1 MSLLLDHVRTLVE
14 AERTLTDAI
23 EKSTPLLQNNTM
35 SSSILSSQSDPPLL
49 PTPRNTEEVKTI
61 LAVARTYSLRT
72 SAPPMWN
79 PILPVIGF
87 ATPNPL
93 PHQLRGGALGAMQ
106 LKMARE
112 KINRKIKEAADNNLR
127 EKERRDKMN
136 EEEEEENEIA
146 KKESE
151 DAMDVDETEEAATTP
166 AGGKALDPKKQEM
179 IGKQKRRMEQTQSTN
194 GQNKQTTAEMQ
205 AKKAA
210 ANMNLSDSSSSEE
223 DSDSDWV
230 QIARE
235 LSHVSDKACYLFA
248 QKMCN

>member
-1 MSLLLDHVRTLVE
+1 MSPLLLDHVRSLVE
-14 AERTLTDAI
+14 AERALTDAI
-23 EKSTPLLQNNTM
+23 ETTTPLLQQNTM

-49 PTPRNTEEVKTI
+49 PTPRNIEEVNTI

-79 PILPVIGF
+79 PNLPVIGF

-112 KINRKIKEAADNNLR
+112 EKNRKIKEAADNLR
-127 EKERRDKMN
+127 EKERKDQMEV
-136 EEEEEENEIA
+136 EEDEHEATA

-151 DAMDVDETEEAATTP
+151 DAMDIDEATKEGEAKAATP
-166 AGGKALDPKKQEM
+166 AEGKAVDPKKQEM
-179 IGKQKRRMEQTQSTN
+179 IINQKRRMEQVAAN
-194 GQNKQTTAEMQ
+194 GQKKQTTAEMQ

-223 DSDSDWV
+223 DSDSDW
-230 QIARE
+230 
-235 LSHVSDKACYLFA
+235 
-248 QKMCN
+248 

>member
-1 MSLLLDHVRTLVE
+1 MPPLLLDHVRSLVE
-14 AERTLTDAI
+14 AERALIDAI
-23 EKSTPLLQNNTM
+23 ETTTPLLQQNTM

-49 PTPRNTEEVKTI
+49 PTPRNIEEVKTI

-79 PILPVIGF
+79 PNLPVIGF

-112 KINRKIKEAADNNLR
+112 EKNRKIKEAADNLR
-127 EKERRDKMN
+127 EKERKDQKDQMEV
-136 EEEEEENEIA
+136 EEDEHEATA

-151 DAMDVDETEEAATTP
+151 DAMDIDEATKEGEAKAATP
-166 AGGKALDPKKQEM
+166 AEGKVVDPKKQEM
-179 IGKQKRRMEQTQSTN
+179 IVNQKRRMEQVAAN
-194 GQNKQTTAEMQ
+194 GQKKQTSAEMH

-223 DSDSDWV
+223 DEGSDSD
-230 QIARE
+230 
-235 LSHVSDKACYLFA
+235 
-248 QKMCN
+248 

>member
-1 MSLLLDHVRTLVE
+1 MSPTPTLLNHVRSLVE
-14 AERTLTDAI
+14 AERALTDAI
-23 EKSTPLLQNNTM
+23 EQSAPLLQQNTM

-49 PTPRNTEEVKTI
+49 PTPRNIEEVKTI

-79 PILPVIGF
+79 PNLPVIGF

-112 KINRKIKEAADNNLR
+112 EKNRKIKEAADNLR
-127 EKERRDKMN
+127 ERERKEKMAV
-136 EEEEEENEIA
+136 EEETITQ
-146 KKESE
+146 KESE
-151 DAMDVDETEEAATTP
+151 TAMDIDDTTKVRQVKSTTP
-166 AGGKALDPKKQEM
+166 AEGKALDPKKEEM
-179 IGKQKRRMEQTQSTN
+179 IGKQKRRMEQVAAN
-194 GQNKQTTAEMQ
+194 GQKKQTTAEMQ

-223 DSDSDWV
+223 DSDS
-230 QIARE
+230 E
-235 LSHVSDKACYLFA
+235 
-248 QKMCN
+248 

>member
-1 MSLLLDHVRTLVE
+1 MSPTLLNHVRSLVE
-14 AERTLTDAI
+14 AECALTDAL
-23 EKSTPLLQNNTM
+23 EKSTALLQQNTM

-49 PTPRNTEEVKTI
+49 PTPRNIDEVKTI

-79 PILPVIGF
+79 PTLPVIGF

-112 KINRKIKEAADNNLR
+112 EKNRKIQEAADNLR
-127 EKERRDKMN
+127 EKERKEKMAV
-136 EEEEEENEIA
+136 EEDGHEAITQ
-146 KKESE
+146 KESE
-151 DAMDVDETEEAATTP
+151 NAMDIDEATKDGKVKSTTP
-166 AGGKALDPKKQEM
+166 AEGKALDPKKQEM
-179 IGKQKRRMEQTQSTN
+179 IGKQKRRMEQVAAN

-223 DSDSDWV
+223 DSDS
-230 QIARE
+230 E
-235 LSHVSDKACYLFA
+235 
-248 QKMCN
+248 

>member
-1 MSLLLDHVRTLVE
+1 
-14 AERTLTDAI
+14 
-23 EKSTPLLQNNTM
+23 M

-49 PTPRNTEEVKTI
+49 PTPRNIEEVKTI

-79 PILPVIGF
+79 PNLPVIGF

-112 KINRKIKEAADNNLR
+112 EKNRKIKEAADNLR
-127 EKERRDKMN
+127 EKERKDQMEV
-136 EEEEEENEIA
+136 EEDEHVAA

-151 DAMDVDETEEAATTP
+151 DAMDIDEASKEGEAKGATP
-166 AGGKALDPKKQEM
+166 VEGKAVDPKKQEM
-179 IGKQKRRMEQTQSTN
+179 IVNQKRRMEQVAAN
-194 GQNKQTTAEMQ
+194 GQKKQTSAEMH

-223 DSDSDWV
+223 DEGSDSD
-230 QIARE
+230 
-235 LSHVSDKACYLFA
+235 
-248 QKMCN
+248 

>member
-1 MSLLLDHVRTLVE
+1 MSPLLLDHVRSLVE
-14 AERTLTDAI
+14 AERALTDAI
-23 EKSTPLLQNNTM
+23 ETTTPLLQQNTM

-49 PTPRNTEEVKTI
+49 PTPRNIEEVKTI

-79 PILPVIGF
+79 PNLPVIGF

-112 KINRKIKEAADNNLR
+112 EKNRKIKEAADNLR
-127 EKERRDKMN
+127 EKERKDQMEV
-136 EEEEEENEIA
+136 EEDEHVAA

-151 DAMDVDETEEAATTP
+151 DAMDIDEASKEGEAKGGTP
-166 AGGKALDPKKQEM
+166 AEGTVVDPKKQEM
-179 IGKQKRRMEQTQSTN
+179 IVNQKRRMEQVAAN
-194 GQNKQTTAEMQ
+194 GQKKQTSAEMH

-223 DSDSDWV
+223 DEGSDSD
-230 QIARE
+230 
-235 LSHVSDKACYLFA
+235 
-248 QKMCN
+248 

>member
-1 MSLLLDHVRTLVE
+1 VE
-14 AERTLTDAI
+14 AERALTDAI

-49 PTPRNTEEVKTI
+49 PTPRNIEEVKTI
-61 LAVARTYSLRT
+61 LAVARAYSLRT

-79 PILPVIGF
+79 PNLPVIGF

-112 KINRKIKEAADNNLR
+112 EKNRKIKEAADYLR
-127 EKERRDKMN
+127 EKERREKT
-136 EEEEEENEIA
+136 EEEEEEHELS

-151 DAMDVDETEEAATTP
+151 EAMDVDETTGEGGDDAA
-166 AGGKALDPKKQEM
+166 ASAEGIMAMDPKKQEM
-179 IGKQKRRMEQTQSTN
+179 IGKQKRRMEQVAAN

-205 AKKAA
+205 AKKEA

-223 DSDSDWV
+223 DSDSD
-230 QIARE
+230 
-235 LSHVSDKACYLFA
+235 
-248 QKMCN
+248 

>member
-1 MSLLLDHVRTLVE
+1 MSPLLLDHVRSLVE
-14 AERTLTDAI
+14 AERALTDAI
-23 EKSTPLLQNNTM
+23 ETTTPLLQQNTM

-49 PTPRNTEEVKTI
+49 PTPRNIEEVKTI

-79 PILPVIGF
+79 PNLPVIGF

-112 KINRKIKEAADNNLR
+112 EKNRKIKEAADNLR
-127 EKERRDKMN
+127 EKERKEQMEV
-136 EEEEEENEIA
+136 EEDEHVAA

-151 DAMDVDETEEAATTP
+151 DAMDIDEASKEGEAKGATP
-166 AGGKALDPKKQEM
+166 VEGKAVDPKKQEM
-179 IGKQKRRMEQTQSTN
+179 IVNQKRRMEQVAAN
-194 GQNKQTTAEMQ
+194 GQKKQTSAEMH

-223 DSDSDWV
+223 DEGSDSD
-230 QIARE
+230 
-235 LSHVSDKACYLFA
+235 
-248 QKMCN
+248 

>member
-1 MSLLLDHVRTLVE
+1 MSPTLLNHVRSLVE
-14 AERTLTDAI
+14 AERALTDAI
-23 EKSTPLLQNNTM
+23 EQSTPLLQQNTM

-49 PTPRNTEEVKTI
+49 PTPRNIEEVKTI

-79 PILPVIGF
+79 PNLPVIGF

-112 KINRKIKEAADNNLR
+112 EKNRKIKEAADNLR
-127 EKERRDKMN
+127 ERERKEKL
-136 EEEEEENEIA
+136 EEEEAITQ
-146 KKESE
+146 KESE
-151 DAMDVDETEEAATTP
+151 HAMDIDEVTKTGQATSTTP
-166 AGGKALDPKKQEM
+166 AEGKALDPKKEEM
-179 IGKQKRRMEQTQSTN
+179 IGKQKRRMEQVAAN
-194 GQNKQTTAEMQ
+194 GQKKQTTAEMQ

-223 DSDSDWV
+223 DSDS
-230 QIARE
+230 E
-235 LSHVSDKACYLFA
+235 
-248 QKMCN
+248 